1 MRIFEGKNK
10 KLQLIVLR
18 CNANGFYSM
27 SETPYTNFF
36 KVAYSVGIVVWIG
49 FSFPFGVIGSVHFS
63 YRGRYGGRVDLFH
76 RKRRLFV
83 GFASSTDN
91 MKFNLL
97 DNNERLRCNKLQ
109 FFNT

>member
-1 MRIFEGKNK
+1 
-10 KLQLIVLR
+10 
-18 CNANGFYSM
+18 
-27 SETPYTNFF
+27 
-36 KVAYSVGIVVWIG
+36 
-49 FSFPFGVIGSVHFS
+49 
-63 YRGRYGGRVDLFH
+63 VDLFH

-83 GFASSTDN
+83 GFASSTNN